1 MAART
6 DNLDLGYATGG
17 ECLLWICWIPENSWG
32 KYKQ

>member
-6 DNLDLGYATGG
+6 DDLDLGYATGG
-17 ECLLWICWIPENSWG
+17 ECLLWIPENSWD